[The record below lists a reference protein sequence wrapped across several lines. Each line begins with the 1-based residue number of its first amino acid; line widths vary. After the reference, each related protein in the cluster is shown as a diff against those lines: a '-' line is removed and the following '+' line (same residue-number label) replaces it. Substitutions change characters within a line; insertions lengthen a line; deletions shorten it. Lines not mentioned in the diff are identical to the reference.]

1 MLDEQYNSD
10 NVSDDDDIVNNNKMI
25 SLTIRKVNLLYEVL

>member
-10 NVSDDDDIVNNNKMI
+10 NVSDDDDIGNNNKMI
-25 SLTIRKVNLLYEVL
+25 SLTIRKVNLFYEVL

>member
-10 NVSDDDDIVNNNKMI
+10 NVSDDDDISNNNKMI
-25 SLTIRKVNLLYEVL
+25 SLTIRKVNVFYEVL